1 MEIWTSA
8 ADGSGAVRLTS
19 IGGALAGLPR
29 WSPDGRAISFDGRT
43 DSGYLNI
50 FVVSASGG
58 SPRPV
63 TDAAAEDNKSSW
75 SHNGRWIYFSSNR
88 TGRWQVW
95 KVSVDGGAPVQLTR
109 QGGNNPF
116 ESADQKFVYYA
127 KERISPAIWRV
138 PVDGGEEQP
147 VLDQPRPKTWSYWAL
162 GAAGIFFL
170 TQLDDSVFE
179 GRTLSSIMFFD
190 FKTRTSTKIA
200 EVRGDILIST
210 PGLAISPDDRFILY
224 PQIDESAGDLILL
237 NNFK

>member
-29 WSPDGRAISFDGRT
+29 WSARRPRDLFRRT
-43 DSGYLNI
+43 NGLGLFKHLCGI
-50 FVVSASGG
+50 REWG

-179 GRTLSSIMFFD
+179 GRTLSSIC
-190 FKTRTSTKIA
+190 S
-200 EVRGDILIST
+200 LISR
-210 PGLAISPDDRFILY
+210 PGLQRKLPRFEAISSSALRDLPFHPMTDLFSILK
-224 PQIDESAGDLILL
+224 STNLL
-237 NNFK
+237 ATLFC